1 MSAAR
6 LQREQRDEPMHAGGT
21 VGYRVYLGGRWV
33 GWVGDGREW
42 HGWRYGGRRW
52 WACWRE
58 DGDAAARWNTDLE
71 HGSRAAA
78 IAALLDQ
85 VAAADA

>member
-1 MSAAR
+1 VI
-6 LQREQRDEPMHAGGT
+6 GG
-21 VGYRVYLGGRWV
+21 W

-42 HGWRYGGRRW
+42 RGRRYGARRW

-58 DGDAAARWNTDLE
+58 DGDEWARWNTDLE

-78 IAALLDQ
+78 LAALLDQ
-85 VAAADA
+85 IATAGA